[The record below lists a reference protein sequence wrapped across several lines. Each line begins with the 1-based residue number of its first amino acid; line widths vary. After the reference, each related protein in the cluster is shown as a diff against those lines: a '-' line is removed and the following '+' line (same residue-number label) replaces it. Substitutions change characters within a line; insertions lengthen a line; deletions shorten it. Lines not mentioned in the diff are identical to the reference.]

1 VKRTQSAYWAICCW
15 LVLALLGYGL
25 QPLVSSSRGDADQQ
39 ILLEQA
45 LQHSLLLESENSALF
60 DRQRLLDRYLSA
72 SFAGSSF
79 LLIPARM
86 TPLLDPA
93 PRRSSARL
101 DRGSED
107 GLEIG
112 MGVIGASGVVGKIA
126 AVGQGWSRVQLAD
139 DPAFVIPFVDE
150 SGHAGIFAGGPEAGY
165 GQPRLRIDPIQI
177 KDALVLRTHGG
188 GGAFP
193 EGLILGIVADAR
205 IPVSDSRILLSRALH
220 TSQEILVLSPILNA
234 SHR

>member
-1 VKRTQSAYWAICCW
+1 MKRTQSAYWAICCW

-25 QPLVSSSRGDADQQ
+25 QPLVSSSRGDEERQ

-45 LQHSLLLESENSALF
+45 LQLSLLIDSENSAIF

-72 SFAGSSF
+72 SFAGSSY
-79 LLIPARM
+79 LLIPARL

-101 DRGSED
+101 DRGTEV

-126 AVGQGWSRVQLAD
+126 AVGVGWSRVQLAD
-139 DPAFVIPFVDE
+139 DPAFVIPFVDDV
-150 SGHAGIFAGGPEAGY
+150 GHAGIFAGGPEAGY
-165 GQPRLRIDPIQI
+165 GHPRLRIDPIQI
-177 KDALVLRTHGG
+177 TDALVLRTHGG
-188 GGAFP
+188 GGVFP
-193 EGLILGIVADAR
+193 EGLVLGVVADSR
-205 IPVSDSRILLSRALH
+205 IPVSESRILLSRALH
-220 TSQEILVLSPILNA
+220 NSQEILVLSPILNA